1 MEFTK
6 DIKFSNIL
14 RGNKVS
20 QITYTG
26 DLFQKNSESVAIVY
40 GFGENWEHTTEQD
53 MEKTE
58 NGFITEIEMKNDFD
72 TFNFCFRNGN
82 YEWDNNQSFNYISP
96 IQPAILDVKKV
107 ETFETNLEETTSID
121 VDFIIEVLDSL
132 LEEEIR
138 NTNSASAQNS
148 EKQQIL
154 EDILAEEETTVQSPV
169 LIENFDMDALIENI
183 LNPVI
188 NFEKTEED
196 EFENIINFQEI
207 DLGLQEE
214 LKQELENS
222 IANFVVEE
230 NTVSLAETKEE
241 KETDSN
247 TALIPTSEDVYLV
260 SPRKLRKFY
269 LLAKRIK
276 LAFYKLFV
284 AVPKLLFGAFEEDEN

>member
-14 RGNKVS
+14 RGNKIS

-96 IQPAILDVKKV
+96 IQPAILDVKQV
-107 ETFETNLEETTSID
+107 ETVENFRTNLDETNSID

-132 LEEEIR
+132 LKEELIT
-138 NTNSASAQNS
+138 TNNVSVQNS

-169 LIENFDMDALIENI
+169 LMENFDMDALIENI

-230 NTVSLAETKEE
+230 NNVAVAETKESE
-241 KETDSN
+241 S
-247 TALIPTSEDVYLV
+247 ALIPTSEDVYLV

-269 LLAKRIK
+269 LLTKRIK

-284 AVPKLLFGAFEEDEN
+284 AVPKLLFGNFGENQD